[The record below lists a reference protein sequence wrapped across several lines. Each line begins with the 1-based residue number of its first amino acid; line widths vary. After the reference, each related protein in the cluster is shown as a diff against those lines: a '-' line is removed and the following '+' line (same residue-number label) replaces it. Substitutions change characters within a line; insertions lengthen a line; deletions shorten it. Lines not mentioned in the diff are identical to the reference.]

1 MTKEQKSFTVTP
13 TGEMKDK
20 TEPDGTLALSS
31 EKPVSIDMK
40 NILSIGIQN
49 VVDIKSYQQEHLE
62 HSTRHIIE
70 FHGGGKVD
78 LEYSDSKDI
87 IKCSIRGLITEIEQG
102 RIIVI
107 RK

>member
-1 MTKEQKSFTVTP
+1 MTKEQTSFTVTP
-13 TGEMKDK
+13 AGEMKVK
-20 TEPDGTLALSS
+20 TKPDGTLAVSS
-31 EKPVSIDMK
+31 EKSVSIDME

-49 VVDIKSYQQEHLE
+49 VVDIKSYQQERLE

-78 LEYSDSKDI
+78 LEYSHSEEI
-87 IKCSIRGLITEIEQG
+87 IKCSIHGLITEIEQG
-102 RIIVI
+102 RITVI